1 MLRLRDQL
9 DYALLRS
16 SGARGGSGRF
26 GVRTVENME
35 LGAGARPSCC
45 SLLAAAKGMLWG
57 CGLCASEAT
66 AILVCGG
73 EPVRE
78 EFAARMAS
86 TTAMSRVDLIVS
98 SGMYR
103 RLADFDPANSS
114 NPHRIAMR
122 GVDFPSLRQR
132 LRLDRSAVDTVGNF
146 TTTVGLLRE
155 LGHTHIILVTSAY
168 HMRRA
173 STCAA
178 IVLGSFSI
186 SFTTVACQ
194 PAEVAGRQSWSRSQ
208 RHNHRPWWRA
218 LWCCSRREGARTE
231 GWVRTARDAFRCVFW
246 VLTGCDGASFARWVH
261 PHRH

>member
-1 MLRLRDQL
+1 M
-9 DYALLRS
+9 
-16 SGARGGSGRF
+16 
-26 GVRTVENME
+26 
-35 LGAGARPSCC
+35 

-57 CGLCASEAT
+57 RAVCASEAT

-86 TTAMSRVDLIVS
+86 TSALSRVDLIVS

-103 RLADFDPANSS
+103 RLADFDPQNSS
-114 NPHRIAMR
+114 NPYRMAMR

-155 LGHTHIILVTSAY
+155 LGHTHIILVTSAD

-178 IVLGSFSI
+178 IVLGGFCI
-186 SFTTVACQ
+186 SFTAVSCQ
-194 PAEVAGRQSWSRSQ
+194 PAE
-208 RHNHRPWWRA
+208 
-218 LWCCSRREGARTE
+218 GAAHAE
-231 GWVRTARDAFRCVFW
+231 GWARTARDAFRCVFW